1 MRKGFKNL
9 LKGVNVRGSKR
20 TFKFLNDDDDGVQ
33 ENSRKEDRKKFFWK
47 GSGWAEDVEQQQ
59 RLLTGELKADDD
71 LLVLD
76 IF

>member
-33 ENSRKEDRKKFFWK
+33 ENSRKEDRKKFF
-47 GSGWAEDVEQQQ
+47 
-59 RLLTGELKADDD
+59 
-71 LLVLD
+71 
-76 IF
+76 